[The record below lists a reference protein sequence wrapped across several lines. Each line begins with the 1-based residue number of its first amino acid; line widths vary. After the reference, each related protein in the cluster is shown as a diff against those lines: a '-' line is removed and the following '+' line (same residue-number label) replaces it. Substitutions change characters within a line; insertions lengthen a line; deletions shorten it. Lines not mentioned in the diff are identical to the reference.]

1 MGNAY
6 ASNVVNNVVE
16 AFFNVMTNITQDCST
31 QMLASQILQIE
42 NSQNVVVNH
51 VNFQQWFDIDL
62 NCLQSSDTTVD
73 IKNQIDQTIE
83 QLSTAINQSLNLN
96 PGSTTAQNIVNLITK
111 IGYNISQTYLQDCS
125 ANLQGVQ
132 AIFIRKSSNILVQ
145 YVNFSQTINVMRSCV
160 MNTNSLI
167 ALQNQLRQQISQTA
181 TAKVQGL
188 LDGLL
193 QMLAIILVIG
203 AAIFFIFWKGGSILK
218 NPLFIFSIT
227 LIILVL
233 LIINYFL
240 QWFPFKKVYNTDTSS
255 TQDEKKKFN
264 KTLLIIFLV
273 LALINVFA
281 LVFFYWRSR
290 KEKLESQVQS
300 LSAGTESK
308 TTPSGTSPSSSSST
322 PQLNSL
328 DIEALSRLLIAA

>member
-167 ALQNQLRQQISQTA
+167 ALQNQLRQQISQKNRFNIIAHGGFTA
-181 TAKVQGL
+181 IDHPGRA
-188 LDGLL
+188 
-193 QMLAIILVIG
+193 
-203 AAIFFIFWKGGSILK
+203 
-218 NPLFIFSIT
+218 
-227 LIILVL
+227 
-233 LIINYFL
+233 Y
-240 QWFPFKKVYNTDTSS
+240 
-255 TQDEKKKFN
+255 
-264 KTLLIIFLV
+264 
-273 LALINVFA
+273 LALAMF
-281 LVFFYWRSR
+281 LPSR
-290 KEKLESQVQS
+290 R
-300 LSAGTESK
+300 AW
-308 TTPSGTSPSSSSST
+308 
-322 PQLNSL
+322 
-328 DIEALSRLLIAA
+328 